1 MLLCELYGEHS
12 FYELCILFTEL
23 VSKTFYGNALVLLS
37 RHQLHPD
44 ILHWNDVG
52 SGIPGHQQQ
61 GNSKGGSNFK
71 EDQSLCG
78 GKGGGGGEDSYKI
91 IPLSHFLYKINN

>member
-23 VSKTFYGNALVLLS
+23 VSKTFYGNTIVLLS

-61 GNSKGGSNFK
+61 RNFQMGGSNFK
-71 EDQSLCG
+71 EHQSLCG
-78 GKGGGGGEDSYKI
+78 GKGGRGGEVRERNH
-91 IPLSHFLYKINN
+91 LVQE

>member
-1 MLLCELYGEHS
+1 M
-12 FYELCILFTEL
+12 
-23 VSKTFYGNALVLLS
+23 LLS

-61 GNSKGGSNFK
+61 RNSKGGSNFK

-78 GKGGGGGEDSYKI
+78 GKGGGGGEVREESSCTRMKICNHDSCV
-91 IPLSHFLYKINN
+91 S

>member
-61 GNSKGGSNFK
+61 RNFQMGAQILKKTNHYVEGK
-71 EDQSLCG
+71 EVEVE
-78 GKGGGGGEDSYKI
+78 K
-91 IPLSHFLYKINN
+91 